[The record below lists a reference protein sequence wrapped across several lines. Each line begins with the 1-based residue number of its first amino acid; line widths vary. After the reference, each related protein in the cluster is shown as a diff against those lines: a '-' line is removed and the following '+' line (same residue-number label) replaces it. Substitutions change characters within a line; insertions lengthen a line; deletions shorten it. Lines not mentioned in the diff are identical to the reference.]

1 MNRITVNGKTY
12 TAPDG
17 CSINVINNKVYADG
31 KLIEDCNEIKEKK
44 IEIKIEG
51 NCGKV
56 EVDAANLTVNG
67 NIEGD
72 VEVDAGNITCRGD
85 IKGDVSVDAGN
96 ISCHHIFG
104 NTDVDCGIVKG
115 GGNSLNLGNGSW
127 FNNITQKIFK

>member
-1 MNRITVNGKTY
+1 MNTVCVNGRTY

-31 KLIEDCNEIKEKK
+31 KLIEDCKECKEKK

-51 NCGKV
+51 NCGNI

-67 NIEGD
+67 NIEGN

-104 NTDVDCGIVKG
+104 NTEVDCGIVKG
-115 GGNSLNLGNGSW
+115 NNSMNFNSGGWL
-127 FNNITQKIFK
+127 NNITQKIFG